1 MVGIICH
8 IGLNDVS
15 KSGGMACPPTPIPLA
30 PTALDVVVSEGAK
43 LCAGEE

>member
-1 MVGIICH
+1 MVE
-8 IGLNDVS
+8 IGLNDVL
-15 KSGGMACPPTPIPLA
+15 KSGEEGMPSPSPLA